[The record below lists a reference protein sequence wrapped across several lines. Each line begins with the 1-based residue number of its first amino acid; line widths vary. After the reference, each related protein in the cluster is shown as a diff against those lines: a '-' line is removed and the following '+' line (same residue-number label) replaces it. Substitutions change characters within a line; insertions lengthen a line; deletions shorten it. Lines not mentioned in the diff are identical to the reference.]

1 MIQYV
6 IYFGG
11 VAQGLTHGSVL
22 RWHCGGIR
30 GPYDLQR
37 SDPDDYMQGKHLA
50 TFSKLLYKP
59 IYLIIVFKFKGTKVT
74 IP

>member
-1 MIQYV
+1 MDLY
-6 IYFGG
+6 
-11 VAQGLTHGSVL
+11 S
-22 RWHCGGIR
+22 GGIAVGSGDHMICR
-30 GPYDLQR
+30 DQT
-37 SDPDDYMQGKHLA
+37 PDDYMQGKHLA